1 MASSFVFSK
10 TVLDVLDMVQFGFV
24 WFGVGSLLNLSWLI
38 WTSRKTGIAKI
49 QKGEVIS
56 ALIISVLEGFA
67 TVLFYYAIQQMENPA
82 VVSFIGDL
90 GPVLV
95 TIMGVTLL
103 GEKYGKLQVLG
114 ILLALGGVGILTFR
128 PGTDLESLVQP
139 GSQYVVFASVLFAIA
154 TIYARKN
161 KQSLNP
167 ELMSTIRSFMLFAVF
182 AGIVMYTKKELY
194 FGGGIWMSV
203 VMGSLLETLITI
215 VFAYQALRFIEAAKT
230 SLIISTK
237 AVFALFLALVFLDAF
252 PSGLELTGGALSLSG
267 IMLIGIGE
275 KIGIGKE

>member
-1 MASSFVFSK
+1 MI
-10 TVLDVLDMVQFGFV
+10 QFGFV
-24 WFGVGSLLNLSWLI
+24 WFGVGSLLNLSWLL

-49 QKGEVIS
+49 QRGEVIS

-103 GEKYGKLQVLG
+103 GEKYGKLQILG

-128 PGTDLESLVQP
+128 PGTDLDSLVQP

-237 AVFALFLALVFLDAF
+237 AVFALFLALMFLDAF

-275 KIGIGKE
+275 KIGKE